1 MQKTPHLPFFWTLTV
16 LVFGACASSAP
27 LADFPNGSASPAEA
41 LDAPSTD
48 FDTPSSGQEG
58 SAEASL
64 DSLDA
69 LALQLLREP
78 TSAAPTF
85 DFGALIEATAE
96 FSEADSLSLPSERDR
111 FNKVRMRSVE
121 IHGQGAVGD
130 YGTAYAVIDMADG
143 GAGSDFILREA
154 AAWLGGGPGELRF
167 RAGKYFADIGAWNR
181 VYPSTF
187 PSPNLDG
194 VRREFLGG
202 NLAATGVELHGGN
215 AAEGFR
221 WSTGLATD
229 IERQNANLPGN
240 GTGSSVPYNRIG
252 LKNWAASCRLQWG
265 KPESF
270 QLGTSAWFSPGEVWT
285 EGGET
290 FELQTALWNL
300 DMQTPFLGGQ
310 LAGEFWMKDGETED
324 SDGEESTTSMGYWG
338 AWNKELG
345 TNYSLGLLGS
355 WWEHF
360 KIEENAGHYYSGHFG
375 YRLNE
380 DHRLRLSLSHDNPG
394 ADWQKYYAV
403 GLQWI
408 VEFGSPRPSF

>member
-130 YGTAYAVIDMADG
+130 YGTAYA
-143 GAGSDFILREA
+143 
-154 AAWLGGGPGELRF
+154 
-167 RAGKYFADIGAWNR
+167 K
-181 VYPSTF
+181 
-187 PSPNLDG
+187 
-194 VRREFLGG
+194 
-202 NLAATGVELHGGN
+202 
-215 AAEGFR
+215 
-221 WSTGLATD
+221 
-229 IERQNANLPGN
+229 
-240 GTGSSVPYNRIG
+240 
-252 LKNWAASCRLQWG
+252 ASR
-265 KPESF
+265 
-270 QLGTSAWFSPGEVWT
+270 
-285 EGGET
+285 
-290 FELQTALWNL
+290 
-300 DMQTPFLGGQ
+300 
-310 LAGEFWMKDGETED
+310 
-324 SDGEESTTSMGYWG
+324 
-338 AWNKELG
+338 
-345 TNYSLGLLGS
+345 
-355 WWEHF
+355 
-360 KIEENAGHYYSGHFG
+360 
-375 YRLNE
+375 
-380 DHRLRLSLSHDNPG
+380 
-394 ADWQKYYAV
+394 
-403 GLQWI
+403 
-408 VEFGSPRPSF
+408 